1 MRISDWSSDVCSS
14 GLLEAAIAAI
24 RPDEGVRLLRNG
36 RKDAARAVILERA
49 ADEMDAIGQQRRGER
64 VALIAGIGLA
74 VKVKA
79 HGTAVVHPALA
90 GDAISGHFCPPP
102 ASTYPTTGRGRP
114 AVKVVPTLSIT
125 LSRPRLKYRQ

>member
-1 MRISDWSSDVCSS
+1 MLFRS
-14 GLLEAAIAAI
+14 EAAIAAI
-24 RPDEGVRLLRNG
+24 RPDEGVRLLRTG

-79 HGTAVVHPALA
+79 HGPAVVHPALA
-90 GDAISGHFCPPP
+90 GDALGGHFCTPP
-102 ASTYPTTGRGRP
+102 ASTSPTTGRGRP
-114 AVKVVPTLSIT
+114 AFVVVTNFSLT
-125 LSRPRLKYRQ
+125 V